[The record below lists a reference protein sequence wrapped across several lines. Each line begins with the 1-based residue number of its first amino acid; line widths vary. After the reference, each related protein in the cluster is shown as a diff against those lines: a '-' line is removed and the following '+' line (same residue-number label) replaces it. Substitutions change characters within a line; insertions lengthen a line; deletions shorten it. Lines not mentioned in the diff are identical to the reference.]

1 MRFRPIKCQAA
12 VEYLLLLAVLLLV
25 LIVSLTTQGKGLRGG
40 IETYTDGLGTSIA
53 NIIEDE
59 G

>member
-1 MRFRPIKCQAA
+1 MGFKPSKCQAA

-25 LIVSLTTQGKGLRGG
+25 LIVSLNTSGKGLRGG
-40 IETYTDGLGTSIA
+40 IEDYTEGLGTSIA

-59 G
+59 S